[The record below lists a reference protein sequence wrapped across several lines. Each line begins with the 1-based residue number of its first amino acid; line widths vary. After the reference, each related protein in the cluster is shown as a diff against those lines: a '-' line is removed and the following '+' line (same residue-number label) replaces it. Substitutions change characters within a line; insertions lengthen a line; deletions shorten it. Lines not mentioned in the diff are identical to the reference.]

1 MSSKSIIVIASVI
14 GSLTVLAAVGV
25 GLGVGLSQITLKSFN
40 GSCTSTSNCMTQY
53 GLICINNT
61 CSCNSISLYNGGSY
75 VCYSQSLCMFYA
87 CSGSF
92 FKWAI
97 PGLFYFSPFQ
107 KNITIFTAI
116 YVKICPYSIQCWDS
130 NP

>member
-61 CSCNSISLYNGGSY
+61 CSCNSISLYNGSSCGK
-75 VCYSQSLCMFYA
+75 F
-87 CSGSF
+87 
-92 FKWAI
+92 
-97 PGLFYFSPFQ
+97 
-107 KNITIFTAI
+107 
-116 YVKICPYSIQCWDS
+116 
-130 NP
+130 